1 MYFDTYTQKCIKIF
15 VIVYIMYILYVYFI
29 YINILTMLYSNG
41 SDSRFVSFEM
51 EGVKINFVN
60 KDQTLW
66 FTKKE
71 LSKIFGVSKKMIKS
85 ALEDIS
91 YEEIMVDNKTKKI
104 YKLNSV
110 IMLGYRLNK
119 YKQTKVL
126 NLLNMYVKVKPLS
139 SPLLSRVKTSIS
151 SNVKVLSNIVS
162 V

>member
-1 MYFDTYTQKCIKIF
+1 
-15 VIVYIMYILYVYFI
+15 
-29 YINILTMLYSNG
+29 
-41 SDSRFVSFEM
+41 M